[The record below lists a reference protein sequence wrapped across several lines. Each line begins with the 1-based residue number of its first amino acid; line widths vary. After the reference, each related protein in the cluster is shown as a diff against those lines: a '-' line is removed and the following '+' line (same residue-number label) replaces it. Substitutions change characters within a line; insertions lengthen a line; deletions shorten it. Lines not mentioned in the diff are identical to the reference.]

1 MLPIAKFQSLI
12 VVLNKCQGGGRR
24 GETRAKVNEE
34 AEELTNEDDYGSQH
48 THRLSFLSACRGL
61 SNTVTFR
68 SGLWSWG
75 AKLNTQSLC
84 FPLVPGE
91 SGLFCQQ
98 RKKHLLHS
106 LKGHAVSSE
115 EPRSPELFSVE
126 SSLFLSFTAFPGYKQ
141 IYSLFFFL

>member
-68 SGLWSWG
+68 SGLWS
-75 AKLNTQSLC
+75 
-84 FPLVPGE
+84 
-91 SGLFCQQ
+91 
-98 RKKHLLHS
+98 
-106 LKGHAVSSE
+106 
-115 EPRSPELFSVE
+115 
-126 SSLFLSFTAFPGYKQ
+126 
-141 IYSLFFFL
+141 